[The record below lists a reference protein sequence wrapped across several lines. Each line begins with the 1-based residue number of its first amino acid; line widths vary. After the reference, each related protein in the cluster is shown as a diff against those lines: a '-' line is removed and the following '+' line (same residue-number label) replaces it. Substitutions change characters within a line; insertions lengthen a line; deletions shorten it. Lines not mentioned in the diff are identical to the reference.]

1 MTSSNPTVAI
11 LMGSDSD
18 WPVMQKAARVLRD
31 FDIRWEARVL
41 SAHRTPHDCAQYAE
55 AAAGRGTKVFICGA
69 GMAAHLA
76 GVVAAHT
83 PLPVIAVPC
92 AAKNLDGL
100 DALLAM
106 VQMPKGVPVATV
118 AIDGAQNAGL
128 LAVQMLA
135 LGDAGLMDR
144 FVAYKAEMAEIGRRK
159 VLPPLDG

>member
-1 MTSSNPTVAI
+1 MMSPQVGI

-18 WPVMQKAARVLRD
+18 WPVMQKAARALRD
-31 FDIRWEARVL
+31 LGVTWEARVL
-41 SAHRTPHDCAQYAE
+41 SAHRNPHDCAAYATE
-55 AAAGRGTKVFICGA
+55 AEERGIQALICGA

-83 PLPVIAVPC
+83 VLPVIAVPC
-92 AAKNLDGL
+92 ASKPLDGL

-128 LAVQMLA
+128 LAVQILSLKDAALRERFRGFKANMAAVGLA
-135 LGDAGLMDR
+135 
-144 FVAYKAEMAEIGRRK
+144 KI
-159 VLPPLDG
+159 LPSLDG